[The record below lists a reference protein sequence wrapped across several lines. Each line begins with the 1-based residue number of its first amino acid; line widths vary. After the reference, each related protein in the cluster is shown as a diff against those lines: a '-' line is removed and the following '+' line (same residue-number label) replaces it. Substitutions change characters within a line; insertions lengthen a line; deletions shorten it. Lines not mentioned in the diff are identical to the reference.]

1 MELQAVRSG
10 REMRNAERRANFV
23 ADHERGARIAPHI
36 VKLIITHFLTHF
48 VWRTPYAVGG

>member
-10 REMRNAERRANFV
+10 WEMRNVERRANFV

-36 VKLIITHFLTHF
+36 VTHSLTHF
-48 VWRTPYAVGG
+48 VRRAPYAVGG